1 MLALLQ
7 LLGGF
12 RGIIVGV
19 AAAALAW
26 GGLTLHH
33 TLFVHPGIHRA
44 GVAEGKA
51 TERLAWE
58 TQVAILRKALEDER
72 RAAQA
77 EIDKIESDY
86 LSQRDKDIAALLDLQ
101 ETIQAMEAE
110 DAKNPDAGGRAVLPK
125 RLSQS
130 LNKIGR

>member
-1 MLALLQ
+1 MFLFQ

-12 RGIIVGV
+12 RGLIVGS

-26 GGLTLHH
+26 GALTLHH
-33 TLFVHPGIHRA
+33 SLFVHPGIHRA
-44 GVAEGKA
+44 GMAEGKA

-58 TQVAILRKALEDER
+58 VQVSILRKAMEDER

-86 LSQRDKDIAALLDLQ
+86 LSQRDKDLAALLDLQ

-110 DAKNPDAGGRAVLPK
+110 DAKNPDAGSRVFFPK
-125 RLSQS
+125 RLRDNLQ
-130 LNKIGR
+130 KIGR